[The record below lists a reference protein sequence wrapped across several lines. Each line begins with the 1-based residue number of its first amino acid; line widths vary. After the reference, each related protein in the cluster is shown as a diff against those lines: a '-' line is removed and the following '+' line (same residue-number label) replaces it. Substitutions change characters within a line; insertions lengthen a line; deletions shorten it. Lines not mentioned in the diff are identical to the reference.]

1 MNTEANSPVAQ
12 STLDASSSVLFRV
25 VNRVAIVTL
34 SRPKALNALSH
45 DMILILGAILRR
57 CRDDDEVVAVVL
69 RGAGDK
75 AFCAGGDVRSLYE
88 KALNKDRSWVQFFAD
103 EYRLDYAIH
112 KFPKPVIALLDGIT
126 MGGGMGLSQGARL
139 RVATERSKLAM
150 PETRIGLVPDVGASH
165 FLSRL
170 PAGTALYLALSGTT
184 LSGPEAVAL
193 GLADVCVTSEWLHNF
208 EERLVATPRS
218 RLDLAVPDVLYRSLH
233 MVFGAGPQAETEC
246 LVTRLLPAINA
257 HFQPSK
263 AVTEIVQSLVE
274 SSEVEEDTVR
284 KDWLSRTRDALAN
297 NSPLMLNLTRESILR
312 GRGAPLSECFRHE
325 LDVVTRCVDEGDF
338 VEGVRA
344 RLVDKDNRPAWRPAS
359 LAEVDRDLV
368 RHFLSSPWGERD
380 HPLADIES
388 NFP

>member
-1 MNTEANSPVAQ
+1 MAQ
-12 STLDASSSVLFRV
+12 SAVDGSSSVLFRV

-57 CRDDDEVVAVVL
+57 CRDDSEVVAVVL

-88 KALNKDRSWVQFFAD
+88 KALSNDRNWVQFFAD

-112 KFPKPVIALLDGIT
+112 TFPKPVIALLDGIT
-126 MGGGMGLSQGARL
+126 MGGGMGLAQGAWL

-150 PETRIGLVPDVGASH
+150 PEARIGLVPDVGASH

-170 PAGTALYLALSGTT
+170 PAGAALYLALSGAT
-184 LSGPEAVAL
+184 LSGPESVSL
-193 GLADVCVTSEWLHNF
+193 GLADVCVPSEWLAGF

-218 RLDLAVPDVLYRSLH
+218 RLDLAVPDVLHRSLH
-233 MVFGAGPQAETEC
+233 TVFGAGPQAETEC
-246 LVTRLLPAINA
+246 SVPRLLPAINA
-257 HFQPSK
+257 HFAPSK
-263 AVTEIVQSLVE
+263 AVTDIVQSLADSV
-274 SSEVEEDTVR
+274 EVEEDSVR
-284 KDWLSRTRDALAN
+284 KDWLGRTRDALAN
-297 NSPLMLNLTRESILR
+297 NSPLMLHVTRESILR
-312 GRGAPLSECFRHE
+312 GREAPLGECFRRE
-325 LDVVTRCVDEGDF
+325 LDVVMRCVEEGDF

-344 RLVDKDNRPAWRPAS
+344 RLIDKDNRPAWRPAS
-359 LAEVDRDLV
+359 LAEVDQDRV
-368 RHFLSSPWGERD
+368 RHFLSSPWSESN
-380 HPLADIES
+380 HPLADIER